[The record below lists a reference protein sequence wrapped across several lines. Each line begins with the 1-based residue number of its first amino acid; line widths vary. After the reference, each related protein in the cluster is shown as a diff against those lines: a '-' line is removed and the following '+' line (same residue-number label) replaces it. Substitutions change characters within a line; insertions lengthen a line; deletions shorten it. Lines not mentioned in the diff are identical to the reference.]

1 MNLIVLGKQELKK
14 GIEFLSKSDK
24 DLENLFSLFKIPT
37 LKIEKNYFWS
47 LCRSIIYQ
55 QISGKAAN
63 KISNRFLEL
72 FSSADN
78 LLPKDVLECNAKF
91 FRSVGLS
98 KQKASYIKNVAI
110 AFENNNI
117 PFNDFPKMSDEL
129 IMNHLISIKGIGKW
143 TAEMF
148 LLFTMR
154 RSDIFPVSDL
164 GIQKGYKKLYNL
176 DSLPDPGLIKNKT
189 QKWKPYRSIVSLY
202 LWHFVEGPFEW

>member
-1 MNLIVLGKQELKK
+1 M
-14 GIEFLSKSDK
+14 
-24 DLENLFSLFKIPT
+24 
-37 LKIEKNYFWS
+37 
-47 LCRSIIYQ
+47 
-55 QISGKAAN
+55 
-63 KISNRFLEL
+63 
-72 FSSADN
+72 
-78 LLPKDVLECNAKF
+78 PKDVLECNAKF

-176 DSLPDPGLIKNKT
+176 DSLPDTGIIKNKT
-189 QKWKPYRSIVSLY
+189 QKWKPYRSIISLY
-202 LWHFVEGPFEW
+202 LWHLVEGPFEW